1 MNYAV
6 NHLRT
11 EMHTE
16 KTDHEDTEAIAQDG
30 EWNDER
36 DKGKPSPPTSQEQI
50 GGQNAGYKKYEAR
63 SNTAAFLRN
72 LDCDVWQL
80 ENKALPEKG
89 RAAKVKEKVGY
100 FGRRIF

>member
-50 GGQNAGYKKYEAR
+50 GSQDAGYKNASSIEYR
-63 SNTAAFLRN
+63 CISRN
-72 LDCDVWQL
+72 LVVMFGT
-80 ENKALPEKG
+80 NKALRK
-89 RAAKVKEKVGY
+89 RAC
-100 FGRRIF
+100 R